1 MTTVAESAPPRD
13 ARDGSLGDLAPT
25 ANRCDGVA
33 RRGDFG
39 GFALSLIVIEAFAFS
54 DKLLLQAAPLL
65 DQNKELISQKMRRDS
80 APCRRKLSS
89 KPRLRRIGQYGLE
102 DFGHAAHHRS
112 VRAETRDDDARG
124 LLVPMQRALVQLFG
138 NYGEQ

>member
-65 DQNKELISQKMRRDS
+65 DQNKERVSKNEARFCPVPAEAVKQAPFAPDWLIRFG
-80 APCRRKLSS
+80 
-89 KPRLRRIGQYGLE
+89 RL
-102 DFGHAAHHRS
+102 
-112 VRAETRDDDARG
+112 
-124 LLVPMQRALVQLFG
+124 
-138 NYGEQ
+138 